1 VVNGIKNN
9 NSEFDAKKFSLILA
23 EWLTQSFP
31 YSHEVSSTKMKI
43 IFERLE
49 ISYIFVDM
57 LFSNKISFKHLS
69 SNLTTFRL
77 NKSDA

>member
-1 VVNGIKNN
+1 M
-9 NSEFDAKKFSLILA
+9 ELRTTTATLMQKKFSLILA
-23 EWLTQSFP
+23 EWITQSFP